1 MKKRVLSAL
10 LALCLAGSLASTA
23 WAAGDTAG
31 ATPSPAPVTQELD
44 ENAVE
49 PAELNDEL
57 NENDEDL
64 ENTDLTDE
72 TLDDAT
78 DGAPDSDS
86 TGVPEE
92 GDTSDDSAAA
102 GTSASDEED
111 STSADEGDST
121 PAGDASS
128 ADDSTGTGDESTSTP
143 TEEDTEGTDTS
154 DADQNKDA
162 VPGPTT
168 SSSNEIQKAPQKV
181 MPMSNA
187 NGVDTLAD
195 YNNLDSVELKWGNNK
210 STLKAYLVNVDK
222 NGTQVTSGRDNAV
235 DISSTNGDIYAIANA
250 LGIDSEKFE
259 FGWAILKPDAQ
270 QAVNDSNA
278 KSHLTALSYHNFGWI
293 RPNYAW
299 GYKTDGGWN
308 KVSDNG
314 GNLYFVFQEKKNGGS
329 GEGGTTPPS
338 GGNTLTTTLGLDTKD
353 LININ
358 VFDYE
363 TLYYATEQNSSL
375 GINSGINNGH
385 SLKFHGDTGVE
396 NDGQEKVNY
405 SGNDPINKWTNN
417 DVYNNNGHTT
427 YDGGVYQGI
436 VNKTLTDGYP
446 TLATHN
452 DESLAYLFDLNEL
465 YEGLNQYKWVYD
477 NANHLFTKDSKGYYT
492 YDSSENFATLLKV
505 NREQSE
511 TENDFALY
519 SVPRSQNN
527 GDNKVPSDHAQFLPF
542 NELTGDLTNAA
553 YTDYALVGGSESAD
567 HHFGMTV
574 EFNFNMLNGGTVN
587 GDPMI
592 FSFSGDD
599 DVWVFIDDVLVLDM
613 GGIHNNYQGTI
624 DFSTGDVSIERVWNN
639 DIHDNNRQYTNTLE
653 ALFEAA
659 GKTWNGEDLST
670 HTLKFFYLERGA
682 GGSNCQLRFNIQPLP
697 ASDLMISKTANEY
710 APANQEYTFVLKDSN
725 GNPVENK
732 TYSVYEGST
741 TGDPVSNSNTTGQ
754 TGTITLKANQI
765 AVFKD
770 FYSETNGNIHN
781 TYTVTEQTSGL
792 SHLDSVVLSGG
803 TSRDNQKHQITVGY
817 RHSSVSFGNVFEPSE
832 ATLTI
837 TKIFQGLDA
846 DSIAEAKEKVS
857 FQISNYNGP
866 LAFGDPKLDGN
877 GNYTMTATVTGLQ
890 YGVEYTVT
898 ETCTAPEGYA
908 VESYVGEGTENKGT
922 TATFTAGVSNAV
934 TFTNVYVAPEEP
946 QHQKYIKDNDDGTY
960 DLTLN
965 VTGSAQEQV
974 GEKTKIDLIYVL
986 DFSYSMQAKIDETN
1000 VDYNWTKGNYGRY
1013 RAIKEAVDA
1022 LNEELDDERFDVRIA
1037 TVKFWGSSKI
1047 VEKNNS
1053 WWMTIDQ
1060 FDNNSVLPALT
1071 QDYYYGEDPAE
1082 IGLGSSTN
1090 YAAALKDAKRILDSD
1105 TDEDRSDAKKVVVF
1119 VSDGEP
1125 NDGGSWNPYVSDLQA
1140 GKNAAGE
1147 ITADYFYAIGVGG
1160 DVDNMNGIANAAVN
1174 CANRDFF
1181 TSSNSTAL
1189 VEKFSS
1195 MAADFTSINCS
1206 KITITDVLS
1215 NYAELT
1221 DSAKFTV
1228 KAVNGSKT
1236 AIAEVTKAD
1245 ASTANG
1251 KSGTLTYSDPDP
1263 DGEKLNASFTVK
1275 YDGETKTITLT
1286 LPDALENGWVYSI
1299 TTTVQPTDQA
1309 RKEYAANIADGED
1322 GYGDVKGDLETD
1334 APGNNTSSN
1343 KPGFHTNNSATLIY
1357 TYNKGDISV
1366 DGTATYAHPVLQV
1379 PTTSLTIMKNFKNED
1394 GTNLSDEKI
1403 NEILPITFTLKAD
1416 GYPDRTVDLDTSN
1429 YQNGATVSNL
1439 PVGVTYT
1446 IEEDQ
1451 SDAEWEGHSLVV
1463 SVDKNHQA
1471 ETEGKAEITLVKNA
1485 TTNKATFTNTYTPN
1499 EVTLT
1504 INKQICGL
1512 MGDTTSTTPFSF
1524 TLQLQDTATG
1534 TSVNKG
1540 QLTYQID
1547 GGQDQSATYT
1557 TASNG
1562 YTIQIQANQTAT
1574 IKVPYGVYVSITET
1588 EQDGYEAYW
1597 RIGDAPSSAP
1607 ANPNNNSSEEL
1618 KNQGFTDGN
1627 IVSADKLYMTSEQHV
1642 YFMNFRDVVTPT
1654 GLESNH
1660 TTPYTLM
1667 VTAAGIAGLALIG
1680 GIVVRR
1686 RRRRME

>member
-1 MKKRVLSAL
+1 
-10 LALCLAGSLASTA
+10 
-23 WAAGDTAG
+23 
-31 ATPSPAPVTQELD
+31 
-44 ENAVE
+44 
-49 PAELNDEL
+49 
-57 NENDEDL
+57 
-64 ENTDLTDE
+64 
-72 TLDDAT
+72 
-78 DGAPDSDS
+78 
-86 TGVPEE
+86 
-92 GDTSDDSAAA
+92 
-102 GTSASDEED
+102 
-111 STSADEGDST
+111 
-121 PAGDASS
+121 
-128 ADDSTGTGDESTSTP
+128 
-143 TEEDTEGTDTS
+143 
-154 DADQNKDA
+154 
-162 VPGPTT
+162 
-168 SSSNEIQKAPQKV
+168 
-181 MPMSNA
+181 MSND
-187 NGVDTLAD
+187 VDTLANYD
-195 YNNLDSVELKWGNNK
+195 SLDCVELKWGNNK
-210 STLKAYLVNVDK
+210 STLKAYLVNVNK
-222 NGTQVTSGRDNAV
+222 NGTQVTSSLDDAV
-235 DISSTNGDIYAIANA
+235 DISDTKGNIDAIAKA
-250 LGIDSEKFE
+250 LRVDSEKFE
-259 FGWAILKPDAQ
+259 FGWAILKNSADEAADAK
-270 QAVNDSNA
+270 NEG
-278 KSHLTALSYHNFGWI
+278 HLTGLKYDKSWQYTTGKYLHVW
-293 RPNYAW
+293 
-299 GYKTDGGWN
+299 KD
-308 KVSDNG
+308 VSKNG
-314 GNLYFVFQEKKNGGS
+314 GKLYFVFKEKETGGGS
-329 GEGGTTPPS
+329 GE
-338 GGNTLTTTLGLDTKD
+338 GGNTLTTTLGLDTKN

-363 TLYYATEQNSSL
+363 TLDYATEWNPYF
-375 GINSGINNGH
+375 GINSGINSGH
-385 SLKFHGDTGVE
+385 SLKFYGDTGVE

-405 SGNDPINKWTNN
+405 DGSDPINEWTNN
-417 DVYNNNGHTT
+417 DSYNNG
-427 YDGGVYQGI
+427 YIAYGGGVYQGI
-436 VNKTLTDGYP
+436 VNNTLTGGYP
-446 TLATHN
+446 TLATHGG
-452 DESLAYLFDLNEL
+452 ESLAYLFDLNTL
-465 YEGLNQYKWVYD
+465 SDNSKRQYKWVYD
-477 NANHLFTKDSKGYYT
+477 NANHLFTKDSEGYYT
-492 YDSSENFATLLKV
+492 YDSSENFATLRKV
-505 NREQSE
+505 NSEQSK

-527 GDNKVPSDHAQFLPF
+527 GDSKVPSDHAQFLPF
-542 NELTGDLTNAA
+542 NALTGVLTDAA
-553 YTDYALVGGSESAD
+553 YTDYALVGGSENAD

-574 EFNFNMLNGGTVN
+574 EFNFNMLDGGTVN
-587 GDPMI
+587 GKPMI

-624 DFSTGDVSIERVWNN
+624 DFSTGNVEIERVWKS
-639 DIHDNNRQYTNTLE
+639 DTHDNERQYTSTLE

-710 APANQEYTFVLKDSN
+710 APANQEYTFVLKDSS
-725 GNPVENK
+725 GNPVTNK

-741 TGDPVSNSNTTGQ
+741 TGDPMSNSNTTGQ
-754 TGTITLKANQI
+754 TGTITLEANQI

-770 FYSETNGNIHN
+770 FYSETNGNIHS

-803 TSRDNQKHQITVGY
+803 TSQDTQNHQITVVY
-817 RHSSVSFGNVFEPSE
+817 RHSSISFRNVFNPSQ

-846 DSIAEAKEKVS
+846 GSIAAAKNGVS
-857 FQISNYNGP
+857 FQISNYDGEI
-866 LAFGDPKLDGN
+866 AFEDPELDDN
-877 GNYTMTATVTGLQ
+877 GNYTMTATVTGLL
-890 YGVEYTVT
+890 YGNEYTVT

-908 VESYVGEGTENKGT
+908 VESYVGEGTENNGKA
-922 TATFTAGVSNAV
+922 ATFTAGVSNAV

-946 QHQKYIKDNDDGTY
+946 QHQKYIKDNGGGTY
-960 DLTLN
+960 NLTLN
-965 VTGSAQEQV
+965 VTGSAQEQM

-1000 VDYNWTKGNYGRY
+1000 VDENWTKGNYGRY

-1022 LNEELDDERFDVRIA
+1022 LNKELSDERFDVRIA

-1047 VEKNNS
+1047 ESNDGD

-1060 FDNNSVLPALT
+1060 FDENSVLPALT
-1071 QDYYYGEDPAE
+1071 QDYESDWDPAK
-1082 IGLGSSTN
+1082 IGLGPKTN
-1090 YAAALKDAKRILDSD
+1090 YADALKDANLILDSD

-1125 NDGGSWNPYVSDLQA
+1125 NAGGSRDPYVTDLQA
-1140 GKNAAGE
+1140 GINAASN
-1147 ITADYFYAIGVGG
+1147 IAADYFYAIGVGG
-1160 DVDNMNGIANAAVN
+1160 DVDNMNGIANAAVS
-1174 CANRDFF
+1174 CANHEFF

-1206 KITITDVLS
+1206 NITITDELS

-1221 DSAKFTV
+1221 DSATFTV

-1236 AIAEVTKAD
+1236 ATAVVTKEE
-1245 ASTANG
+1245 ASAANG
-1251 KSGTLTYSDPDP
+1251 KSGTLTYSDSDP

-1275 YDGETKTITLT
+1275 YDDKTKTITLT
-1286 LPDALENGWVYSI
+1286 LPGALENGWVYSI

-1309 RKEYAANIADGED
+1309 RKEYAANIADGND

-1334 APGNNTSSN
+1334 APGNDTSSN
-1343 KPGFHTNNSATLIY
+1343 KPGFHTNNRATLIY

-1394 GTNLSDEKI
+1394 ETVLSDEKI
-1403 NEILPITFTLKAD
+1403 KEILPITFTLKAD
-1416 GYPDRTVDLDTSN
+1416 GYQDQTVDLNTSN

-1446 IEEDQ
+1446 IVENQ
-1451 SDAEWEGHSLVV
+1451 SDAVWEGHSLVV
-1463 SVDKNHQA
+1463 SVDEDHKTD
-1471 ETEGKAEITLVKNA
+1471 TEGKAQITVKSVASN
-1485 TTNKATFTNTYTPN
+1485 TVTFTNTYTPN

-1524 TLQLQDTATG
+1524 TLQLQDTPIG

-1540 QLTYQID
+1540 RLTYQIN
-1547 GGQDQSATYT
+1547 GGQDQSVTYT
-1557 TASNG
+1557 DASNG

-1597 RIGDAPSSAP
+1597 RVGDAPSSAP
-1607 ANPNNNSSEEL
+1607 ANPNNNSSEGL

-1627 IVSADKLYMTSEQHV
+1627 IVPAAQLYMTSEQHV
-1642 YFMNFRDVVTPT
+1642 YFMNFRDVVAPT
-1654 GLESNH
+1654 GLEDNH
-1660 TTPYTLM
+1660 TKPFGLM
-1667 VTAAGIAGLALIG
+1667 VGVAVMAGLALAG
-1680 GIVVRR
+1680 GAVVRR
-1686 RRRRME
+1686 RRRWME

>member
-10 LALCLAGSLASTA
+10 LAICLTLSLAGAAFAENEPPVTTA
-23 WAAGDTAG
+23 
-31 ATPSPAPVTQELD
+31 SPAPVTQNLD
-44 ENAVE
+44 ENNGE
-49 PAELNDEL
+49 PAELN
-57 NENDEDL
+57 ENGEDL
-64 ENTDLTDE
+64 DNTEPTGE

-78 DGAPDSDS
+78 DGAQDSDS

-92 GDTSDDSAAA
+92 GNTSD
-102 GTSASDEED
+102 ED
-111 STSADEGDST
+111 NSTSTDEGDST
-121 PAGDASS
+121 PAVDSS
-128 ADDSTGTGDESTSTP
+128 SEDDSTGTEDENASTP
-143 TEEDTEGTDTS
+143 SEEDTEGTDAS
-154 DADQNKDA
+154 EADQNEDA
-162 VPGPTT
+162 VSGPAT
-168 SSSNEIQKAPQKV
+168 SSSNEIQKAPQGV
-181 MPMSNA
+181 MPMSND
-187 NGVDTLAD
+187 VDTLANYDSLD
-195 YNNLDSVELKWGNNK
+195 YVELKWGNNER
-210 STLKAYLVNVDK
+210 TLKAYLVNVDK
-222 NGTQVTSGRDNAV
+222 NGTQVVSNLNRV
-235 DISSTNGDIYAIANA
+235 DIADTDGDIEEIAKA
-250 LGIDSEKFE
+250 LGVNSEKFD
-259 FGWAILKPDAQ
+259 FGWAILKNKAQ
-270 QAVNDSNA
+270 GAASDSNE
-278 KSHLTALSYHNFGWI
+278 KSHLTGLKYRAFG
-293 RPNYAW
+293 PFNSNYQW
-299 GYKTDGGWN
+299 GYKTNSWW
-308 KVSDNG
+308 KQVSDNG
-314 GNLYFVFQEKKNGGS
+314 GNLYFVFKEKETGGGS
-329 GEGGTTPPS
+329 GE
-338 GGNTLTTTLGLDTKD
+338 GGNTLTTTLGLDTKN

-363 TLYYATEQNSSL
+363 TLDYATNSKL
-375 GINSGINNGH
+375 YFGINSGINDGH
-385 SLKFHGDTGVE
+385 SLKFYGDTGVE
-396 NDGQEKVNY
+396 NDGKEKVNY
-405 SGNDPINKWTNN
+405 NGNDPINEWTNN
-417 DVYNNNGHTT
+417 DSYNNG
-427 YDGGVYQGI
+427 YIAYGGGVYQGI
-436 VNKTLTDGYP
+436 VNNTLTGGYP
-446 TLATHN
+446 TLATHG
-452 DESLAYLFDLNEL
+452 DESLAYLFDLNTL
-465 YEGLNQYKWVYD
+465 SDNSNRQYKWVYD
-477 NANHLFTKDSKGYYT
+477 NANHLFTKDREGYYT

-505 NREQSE
+505 NSEQSK

-519 SVPRSQNN
+519 SVPRSQDN
-527 GDNKVPSDHAQFLPF
+527 GDSKVPSDHAQFLPF
-542 NELTGDLTNAA
+542 NALTGVLTDAA
-553 YTDYALVGGSESAD
+553 YTDYALVGGSENAD

-574 EFNFNMLNGGTVN
+574 EFNFNMLDGGTVN
-587 GDPMI
+587 DEPMI

-624 DFSTGDVSIERVWNN
+624 NFSTGNVEIERVWKS
-639 DIHDNNRQYTNTLE
+639 DTHDNERQYTSTLE

-710 APANQEYTFVLKDSN
+710 APANQEYTFVLKDSS
-725 GNPVENK
+725 GNPVMNK

-741 TGDPVSNSNTTGQ
+741 TGDPMSNSNTTGQ

-770 FYSETNGNIHN
+770 FYSETNGNIHS

-803 TSRDNQKHQITVGY
+803 TSQDTQNHQITVVY
-817 RHSSVSFGNVFEPSE
+817 RHSSISFRNVFNPSQ

-846 DSIAEAKEKVS
+846 GSIAAAKNGVS
-857 FQISNYNGP
+857 FQISNYDGEI
-866 LAFGDPKLDGN
+866 AFEDPELDDN
-877 GNYTMTATVTGLQ
+877 GNYTMTANVTGLL
-890 YGVEYTVT
+890 YGNEYTVT

-908 VESYVGEGTENKGT
+908 VESYVGEGTENNGKA
-922 TATFTAGVSNAV
+922 ATFTAGVSNAV

-946 QHQKYIKDNDDGTY
+946 QHQKYIKDNGGGTY
-960 DLTLN
+960 NLTLN

-1000 VDYNWTKGNYGRY
+1000 VDENWTKGNYGRY

-1022 LNEELDDERFDVRIA
+1022 LNEELSDERFDVRIA
-1037 TVKFWGSSKI
+1037 TVKFWDSSKI
-1047 VEKNNS
+1047 ESNDGG

-1060 FDNNSVLPALT
+1060 FDENSVLPALT
-1071 QDYYYGEDPAE
+1071 QDYEKGSDPAE
-1082 IGLGSSTN
+1082 IGLGSKTN
-1090 YAAALKDAKRILDSD
+1090 YAAALKDAKQILDSD
-1105 TDEDRSDAKKVVVF
+1105 TGEDRSDAKKVVVF

-1125 NDGGSWNPYVSDLQA
+1125 NAGGSHSTSALQA

-1147 ITADYFYAIGVGG
+1147 IAADYFYAIGVGG

-1174 CANRDFF
+1174 CANHEFF

-1206 KITITDVLS
+1206 NITITDELS

-1221 DSAKFTV
+1221 DSATFTV

-1236 AIAEVTKAD
+1236 VTEVVTKEE
-1245 ASTANG
+1245 ASAANG
-1251 KSGTLTYSDPDP
+1251 KSGALTYSDSDP

-1275 YDGETKTITLT
+1275 YDDQTKTITLT
-1286 LPDALENGWVYSI
+1286 LPNALENGWVYSI

-1309 RKEYAANIADGED
+1309 RKEYAANIADGKD

-1334 APGNNTSSN
+1334 APGNDTSSN

-1379 PTTSLTIMKNFKNED
+1379 PTTSLTVMKKFKNED
-1394 GTNLSDEKI
+1394 GTVLSDEKI

-1416 GYPDRTVDLDTSN
+1416 GYRDQTVELNTSN

-1451 SDAEWEGHSLVV
+1451 SDAVWKGHSLVV
-1463 SVDKNHQA
+1463 SVDEDHQIDTA
-1471 ETEGKAEITLVKNA
+1471 GKAQITLVKPAASN
-1485 TTNKATFTNTYTPN
+1485 TVTFTNTYTPN

-1524 TLQLQDTATG
+1524 TLQLQYTATG

-1540 QLTYQID
+1540 QLTYQINS
-1547 GGQDQSATYT
+1547 GQDQSVTYT
-1557 TASNG
+1557 DASNG

-1597 RIGDAPSSAP
+1597 RVGDAPSSAP
-1607 ANPNNNSSEEL
+1607 ANPNNNSSEGL

-1627 IVSADKLYMTSEQHV
+1627 IVPAAQLYMTSEQHV
-1642 YFMNFRDVVTPT
+1642 YFMNFRDVVAPT
-1654 GLESNH
+1654 GLEDNH
-1660 TTPYTLM
+1660 TKPFGLM
-1667 VTAAGIAGLALIG
+1667 VGVAVMAGLALAG
-1680 GIVVRR
+1680 GAVVRR
-1686 RRRRME
+1686 RRRWME

>member
-1 MKKRVLSAL
+1 MQMKKRVLSVL

-31 ATPSPAPVTQELD
+31 ATPSPAPVTQNLD
-44 ENAVE
+44 ENAGE
-49 PAELNDEL
+49 PAELN
-57 NENDEDL
+57 ENGEDL

-92 GDTSDDSAAA
+92 GDTSDDSTAA

-111 STSADEGDST
+111 STSANEGDST
-121 PAGDASS
+121 LAGDASS
-128 ADDSTGTGDESTSTP
+128 ADGSTGAGDANDSTPADVYDSASDAESN
-143 TEEDTEGTDTS
+143 TENDATDAEDTAPTVGDANRVAAYANSTKSSFQPASEGDTDFTLTWNRRRNGS
-154 DADQNKDA
+154 IRNTVSVQVVLWDSKANKA
-162 VPGPTT
+162 ISVEG
-168 SSSNEIQKAPQKV
+168 
-181 MPMSNA
+181 
-187 NGVDTLAD
+187 
-195 YNNLDSVELKWGNNK
+195 NLDSYNA
-210 STLKAYLVNVDK
+210 TLDNSRSWTFSESSLPSIEGYTYQNVTYSQSQNFTEK
-222 NGTQVTSGRDNAV
+222 LTSGGLFVEFDKIFS
-235 DISSTNGDIYAIANA
+235 DYGTWKFYDSTSG
-250 LGIDSEKFE
+250 K
-259 FGWAILKPDAQ
+259 
-270 QAVNDSNA
+270 
-278 KSHLTALSYHNFGWI
+278 
-293 RPNYAW
+293 
-299 GYKTDGGWN
+299 
-308 KVSDNG
+308 DNG
-314 GNLYFVFQEKKNGGS
+314 IASNSLTLHVNYTPE
-329 GEGGTTPPS
+329 EDGGTTPPS

-363 TLYYATEQNSSL
+363 TLYYATEWDPSL
-375 GINSGINNGH
+375 GINSGINSGH

-405 SGNDPINKWTNN
+405 DGSDPINKWTNN
-417 DVYNNNGHTT
+417 DSYNNNGHIT

-436 VNKTLTDGYP
+436 VNNTLTDGYP

-452 DESLAYLFDLNEL
+452 GESLAYLFDLNEL
-465 YEGLNQYKWVYD
+465 YEDQNQYKWVYD

-857 FQISNYNGP
+857 FQISDYDGP
-866 LAFGDPKLDGN
+866 IDFGDPELDGN
-877 GNYTMTATVTGLQ
+877 ENYTMTATVTGLQ

-922 TATFTAGVSNAV
+922 TATFTAGVNNAV

-946 QHQKYIKDNDDGTY
+946 QHQKYIKDNGDGTY

-965 VTGSAQEQV
+965 VTGSAQEQM

-1000 VDYNWTKGNYGRY
+1000 VDYYWRSGNYGRY
-1013 RAIKEAVDA
+1013 RAVKQAVDA
-1022 LNEELDDERFDVRIA
+1022 LNEELSDERFDVRIA
-1037 TVKFWGSSKI
+1037 TVKFWGSSEI
-1047 VEKNNS
+1047 VGNGS

-1071 QDYYYGEDPAE
+1071 QDYYRGEDPAE

-1090 YAAALKDAKRILDSD
+1090 YAGALAKAKTILDED
-1105 TDEDRSDAKKVVVF
+1105 NDVDRSDAKKVVVF

-1125 NDGGSWNPYVSDLQA
+1125 NAGGSRNPYVSDLKA
-1140 GKNAAGE
+1140 GMNAAGE

-1160 DVDNMNGIANAAVN
+1160 DVSNMNSISDAAVN
-1174 CANRDFF
+1174 CANHEFF

-1206 KITITDVLS
+1206 NITITDVLS

-1275 YDGETKTITLT
+1275 YDDETKTITLT

-1309 RKEYAANIADGED
+1309 RKEYAANIADGKD

-1394 GTNLSDEKI
+1394 GTALSDEKI

-1463 SVDKNHQA
+1463 SVDENHQA

-1607 ANPNNNSSEEL
+1607 ANPDNNSSEGL
-1618 KNQGFTDGN
+1618 KSQGFTDGN
-1627 IVSADKLYMTSEQHV
+1627 IVPAAQLLMTSEQHV